1 MNQALWP
8 SFGSGADTTKT
19 ADEDAGASR
28 LLDIGFWHPNFDD
41 CVNYVNV
48 VFVDQDGNPVSEET
62 VCRIDADKKTGTLP
76 RSVRMPSGKIT
87 HDILFHG
94 DSATL
99 VIQLNRK
106 KRMTLVDVRRVGG
119 QIVRA
124 LEHEKFENALV
135 RFAGVFKGVPGGEKE
150 AFRAFVH
157 GLQTATY
164 ALTDFKT
171 EKKERTLKKVVVFM
185 SYGAPDASPYERLR
199 DLVND
204 IVVAEH
210 KSRRWIDLP
219 AQEGAMTVKEMVKIA
234 LRITRPPKEDPA
246 LSHPRVIVGED
257 LKKEGLGLL
266 WNVGKGRT
274 DDPPALI
281 TLRYD
286 GAGKGK
292 PVVAFVGKC
301 IVFDT
306 GGENLKSSGGID
318 GMHADMGGAAMALAT
333 FDLVVRRK
341 AKVNLVV
348 TLVAADNSV
357 SGASYHPR
365 SVLRAYNGKTVEVLN
380 TDAEGRL
387 VLADGICFTEKHH
400 KPDYLVT
407 LATLTGAIC
416 TALGSEFAGMFPK
429 SDKIASALEQ
439 ASERSW
445 NKVWRMPLNESAQIE
460 LKKSAIADVSNL
472 GGSPGGAI
480 SAAKFLMHE
489 FAKTKNAAHLDVAGV
504 AASIGGKSYDAT
516 GESCAFSTGWGPALL
531 WEMLHI
537 LNNQK

>member
-8 SFGSGADTTKT
+8 STDGGADTTKT
-19 ADEDAGASR
+19 ADENAVASR
-28 LLDIGFWHPNFDD
+28 LLSIGLGNSASD
-41 CVNYVNV
+41 NYIRV
-48 VFVDQDGNPVSEET
+48 VFVDQDGRPASKESESIIR
-62 VCRIDADKKTGTLP
+62 VFKDRGVIPSLM
-76 RSVRMPSGKIT
+76 RMPSGKIT
-87 HDILFHG
+87 HDIIFCMGGGAL
-94 DSATL
+94 L
-99 VIQLNRK
+99 VIQINNKK
-106 KRMTLVDVRRVGG
+106 KRLTLADVRKAGG

-124 LEHEKFENALV
+124 LEHENFTSALV
-135 RFAGVFKGVPGGEKE
+135 HFSGAFKGVPGGDKE
-150 AFRAFVH
+150 AFKAFVH

-164 ALTDFKT
+164 AFTDFKT
-171 EKKERTLKKVVVFM
+171 EKKERALKRVVI
-185 SYGAPDASPYERLR
+185 SLTPHGSLNALLCGRLR
-199 DLVND
+199 DLVNE

-210 KSRRWIDLP
+210 ESRRWIDLP

-234 LRITRPPKEDPA
+234 LRIAGAPEKDPA
-246 LSHPRVIVGED
+246 LSPPRVIVGEA

-429 SDKIASALEQ
+429 SDTIASALEQ

-460 LKKSAIADVSNL
+460 LKKSAVADVSNL
-472 GGSPGGAI
+472 GESPGGAI

-489 FAKTKNAAHLDVAGV
+489 FARTKNAAHLDVAGV

-537 LNNQK
+537 LKNQK